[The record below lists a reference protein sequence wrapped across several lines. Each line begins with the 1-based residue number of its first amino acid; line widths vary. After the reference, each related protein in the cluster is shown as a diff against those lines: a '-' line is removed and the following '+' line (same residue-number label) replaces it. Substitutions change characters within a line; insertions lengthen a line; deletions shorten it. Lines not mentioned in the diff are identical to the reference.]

1 MCTCVHSPPTPDVK
15 GQDTQV
21 SVDGEVDMWSIH
33 TIECFS
39 TKKRKEILTPAI
51 MNFEDIML
59 REISQS
65 QKDKNGIH
73 SEEVPRIVKAARAR
87 GGGCGVVV

>member
-1 MCTCVHSPPTPDVK
+1 
-15 GQDTQV
+15 
-21 SVDGEVDMWSIH
+21 MWSIH

-39 TKKRKEILTPAI
+39 TKKRREILTPAI

-73 SEEVPRIVKAARAR
+73 SEEVPRIVKAARAQGR
-87 GGGCGVVV
+87 GVWSCCLMGTEFQCGKAGPSWRR